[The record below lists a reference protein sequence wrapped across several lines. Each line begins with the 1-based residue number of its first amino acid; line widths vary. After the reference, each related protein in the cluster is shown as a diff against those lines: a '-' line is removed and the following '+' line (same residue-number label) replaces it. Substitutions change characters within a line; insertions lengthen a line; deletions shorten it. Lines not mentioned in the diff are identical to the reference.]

1 MTSLIRVSQFA
12 SAVRVFP
19 QRKAVFRYS
28 LRVQVWPMY
37 SEAIQTLL
45 PTGTAAP

>member
-1 MTSLIRVSQFA
+1 VPQFA

-19 QRKAVFRYS
+19 HLKLVARYS
-28 LRVQVWPMY
+28 LRVQLWPMY